1 MQLKI
6 EIDPEFVRKFQTLG
20 PLLVKIADFVE
31 QYGSLLA
38 ELESTAENIQRLMNE
53 IQQDMNIAQTS
64 MGSAGTRAVAAQVS
78 SRAMATF
85 FFIAAQVPDLI
96 PTITEM
102 SKLSQLKDMTPK
114 QQKDLAG
121 NVRALGEKLQALSAP
136 EFVEATPSKKPVGR
150 KSPRRKK

>member
-20 PLLVKIADFVE
+20 PLLVKVADFVE

-64 MGSAGTRAVAAQVS
+64 TGSTGTRAVAAQAS

-85 FFIAAQVPDLI
+85 FFIASQVPDLI
-96 PTITEM
+96 PVVAEM
-102 SKLSQLKDMTPK
+102 SKLGQLKDMNTSE
-114 QQKDLAG
+114 QRDLASKL
-121 NVRALGEKLQALSAP
+121 RALGETLGALSVPAS
-136 EFVEATPSKKPVGR
+136 VEIIPTRKPTGR
-150 KSPRRKK
+150 KGRGEKH